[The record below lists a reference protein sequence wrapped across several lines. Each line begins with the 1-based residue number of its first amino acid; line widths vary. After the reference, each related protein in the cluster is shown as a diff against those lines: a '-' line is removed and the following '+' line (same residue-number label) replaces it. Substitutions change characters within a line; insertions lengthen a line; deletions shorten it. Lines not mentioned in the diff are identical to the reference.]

1 MSGDYKHWNIEI
13 DADRIVWLGMDVEGS
28 SVNVLSSTVMEELR
42 LVIGEIEKSPP
53 AGLILHSLKE
63 NGFIAGADVK
73 EFTQVKDEME
83 AFEKI
88 RKAQSLFDHIE
99 NLAFPTVAMI
109 HGFCLG
115 GGLELA
121 LSFDHRV
128 ASSHKSTRLGF
139 PEVLLGIHPGFGGSV
154 RSTRIMGGLEAM
166 TMMLTGRTMDGSRAK
181 KLGLVD
187 HCVPLRNLKTAA
199 LATVKGAPGRIKA
212 PLLGRLSNLP
222 GLRALVAV
230 KLEKETAKKVL
241 KKHYPAPYALIDLW
255 RDQYGDQ
262 RKMMVGEARSV
273 AKLVVSPTAQNL
285 IRVFM
290 LQERLKSSGDGE
302 KFNPARVHVIG
313 AGAMGGDI
321 AAWLALRGYKVT
333 LQDTETGR
341 VAPVIKRAHALFI
354 KKLRNPR
361 LISAA
366 MDRLAPDVAGMGVG
380 AADIVIEAIFE
391 NLEAKRN
398 LYSRI
403 EPAMKQDAIL
413 ATNTSSIMLE
423 KLAEGLAR
431 PELFVGLHF
440 FNPVAMMK
448 LVEVVKGPATSPQVA
463 TMAASFVRAMD
474 KLPLIVNSAPGFL
487 INRILTP
494 YLYEAMKLASEGV
507 PISVIDK
514 AAVDFGMPMGPVT
527 LADAVGLDIC
537 LSVINILGAD
547 FAMEEPADL
556 ARMVGAGK
564 LGKKSGSGFYQY
576 KDGKQIL
583 PIIPAGYSPP
593 ADLTDRLTLRMVN
606 QSVECLR
613 QGIVED
619 ADLLDGGVIFGTGF
633 APFRGGPI
641 NYSAGRGHVDVVE
654 TLRQL
659 AEKHGPRFDP
669 DQGWDAIISDKQ

>member
-1 MSGDYKHWNIEI
+1 MNSEYKNWKIKT
-13 DADRIVWLGMDVEGS
+13 DADRIVWLGLDVEGS
-28 SVNVLSSTVMEELR
+28 SVNILSSAVLEELKA
-42 LVIGEIEKSPP
+42 VIGEIEKSPP
-53 AGLILHSLKE
+53 AGLILHSQKE
-63 NGFIAGADVK
+63 NGFIAGADVR
-73 EFTQVKDEME
+73 EFTKITSEAE
-83 AFEKI
+83 AFEVI
-88 RKAQSLFDHIE
+88 RKVQSLFDHIE
-99 NLAFPTVAMI
+99 ALPFPSVAMI

-121 LSFDHRV
+121 LSFRHRV
-128 ASSHKSTRLGF
+128 ASSDKSTRLGF

-154 RSTRIMGGLEAM
+154 RSTRLMGGLEAM
-166 TMMLTGRTMDGSRAK
+166 TMMLTGRTMDGHRAR

-187 HCVPLRNLKTAA
+187 HCVPFRNLRTAA
-199 LATVKGAPGRIKA
+199 VATVKGANGRTKA
-212 PLLGRLSNLP
+212 PLLSRLSNLP

-230 KLEKETAKKVL
+230 KLEKETAKKVR
-241 KKHYPAPYALIDLW
+241 KDHYPSPYALIDLW
-255 RDQYGDQ
+255 REQYGNKN
-262 RKMMVGEARSV
+262 RMMVEEARSV
-273 AKLVVSPTAQNL
+273 ARLIAGPTAQNL

-290 LQERLKSSGDGE
+290 LQERLKSSGDGAR
-302 KFNPARVHVIG
+302 FNPARVHVVG

-333 LQDTETGR
+333 IQDTEIGR
-341 VAPVIKRAHALFI
+341 VAPVIKRAHGLFK
-354 KKLRNPR
+354 KKLRDPR

-391 NLEAKRN
+391 NLEAKRE

-403 EPAMKQDAIL
+403 EPMMKPEAIL
-413 ATNTSSIMLE
+413 ATNTSSIVLD
-423 KLAEGLAR
+423 KLAKGLAR
-431 PELFVGLHF
+431 PERFVGLHF

-448 LVEVVKGPATSPQVA
+448 LVEVVKGPATSPQTA
-463 TMAASFVRAMD
+463 AMAASFVKAMD

-507 PISVIDK
+507 PISVIDN

-537 LSVINILGAD
+537 LSVIRILGAD
-547 FAMEEPADL
+547 FGMEEPEDL
-556 ARMVGAGK
+556 ARMVQAGK

-576 KDGKQIL
+576 NEGKQVP
-583 PIIPAGYSPP
+583 PIIPADYSPP
-593 ADLTDRLTLRMVN
+593 PDLKDRLILRMVN

-633 APFRGGPI
+633 APFRGGPM
-641 NYSAGRGHVDVVE
+641 NYSASRGHAEVVE

-659 AEKHGPRFDP
+659 AGKHGPRFDP
-669 DQGWDAIISDKQ
+669 DSGWDAIVSG

>member
-1 MSGDYKHWNIEI
+1 MSGGYKHWKVET
-13 DADRIVWLGMDVEGS
+13 DEGKIVWLGLDVEGS
-28 SVNVLSSTVMEELR
+28 SVNILSSAVMEELR
-42 LVIGEIEKSPP
+42 EAISEIEKSPP

-63 NGFIAGADVK
+63 NGFIAGADVR
-73 EFTQVKDEME
+73 EFTKISSEEE
-83 AFEKI
+83 AFEVV

-99 NLAFPTVAMI
+99 SLPFPTVAMI

-121 LSFDHRV
+121 LSFKRRV

-139 PEVLLGIHPGFGGSV
+139 PEVLLGIHPGFGGAV
-154 RSTRIMGGLEAM
+154 RSTHIMGGLEAM
-166 TMMLTGRTMDGSRAK
+166 TMMLTGRTMDGKRAK

-187 HCVPLRNLKTAA
+187 HCVPLRNLRTAA
-199 LATVKGAPGRIKA
+199 IATVKGAPSRAKA
-212 PLLGRLSNLP
+212 PLLGRLSNFP

-230 KLEKETAKKVL
+230 KLEKETAKKAR
-241 KKHYPAPYALIDLW
+241 KDHYPAPYALIDLW
-255 RDQYGDQ
+255 REQYGDK

-273 AKLVVSPTAQNL
+273 AKLVSGSTAQNL

-290 LQERLKSSGDGE
+290 LQERMKSSGDGA

-333 LQDTETGR
+333 LQDTESAR
-341 VAPVIKRAHALFI
+341 VAPVIKRAHALFK
-354 KKLRNPR
+354 KKLRAPR
-361 LISAA
+361 LITAA
-366 MDRLAPDVAGMGVG
+366 MDRLAPDVAGIGVG
-380 AADIVIEAIFE
+380 SADIVIEAIFE
-391 NLEAKRN
+391 NLEAKLE

-403 EPAMKQDAIL
+403 EPMMKPDAIL
-413 ATNTSSIMLE
+413 ATNTSSIVLE

-431 PELFVGLHF
+431 PERFVGLHF

-463 TMAASFVRAMD
+463 AMAASFVRAMD

-537 LSVINILGAD
+537 LSVINILGED
-547 FAMEEPADL
+547 FGMEEPEDL
-556 ARMVGAGK
+556 ARMVAAGK

-583 PIIPAGYSPP
+583 PIIPTGYTPP
-593 ADLTDRLTLRMVN
+593 TDLTDRLILRMVN

-633 APFRGGPI
+633 APFRGGPMR
-641 NYSAGRGHVDVVE
+641 YSAGRGHGDVVE

-659 AEKHGPRFDP
+659 AERHGPRFDP
-669 DQGWDAIISDKQ
+669 DSGWDAIVSGK